1 VSAKKVRLTLVDERG
16 KILGRPRVQLGV
28 TVEEFINDAIKHL
41 NLPRK
46 TPEGVKID
54 YQLIVNG
61 KPIIDPLKKF
71 EDLKISDG
79 AKVILSKKLVKEKP
93 MGFEKITREKV
104 MINRRRF
111 AIIALM
117 FLLIGL
123 LIGSSVSTLQS
134 NQATITIT
142 LITTTTETR
151 IIEVTY
157 SKMYTHYV
165 TITQP
170 TLLKQ
175 TLTET
180 RMVTTT
186 FLLKG
191 RLSDSEINYLN
202 LLSELVFEARLIIY
216 KASTLLFSYLSGE
229 TAPGEAI
236 ETLRGYLNDLSKLR
250 ERILSVDPP
259 SRFSKAHNRFIH
271 LIEDLQGSL
280 KIYIELIDAGDR
292 KALLKNLEYLSNHY
306 EELSHI
312 LCDMIISEIIHQ

>member
-1 VSAKKVRLTLVDERG
+1 MSAKKVRLTLLDESG
-16 KILGRPRVQLGV
+16 KILGRPRVKLDV

-61 KPIIDPLKKF
+61 KPVIDPLKKF

-79 AKVILSKKLVKEKP
+79 AKVILSKKLIKEKP
-93 MGFEKITREKV
+93 MEFKKITREKV

-111 AIIALM
+111 AIIALT
-117 FLLIGL
+117 FLLIGF

-134 NQATITIT
+134 KQATITI
-142 LITTTTETR
+142 ITTTTETR